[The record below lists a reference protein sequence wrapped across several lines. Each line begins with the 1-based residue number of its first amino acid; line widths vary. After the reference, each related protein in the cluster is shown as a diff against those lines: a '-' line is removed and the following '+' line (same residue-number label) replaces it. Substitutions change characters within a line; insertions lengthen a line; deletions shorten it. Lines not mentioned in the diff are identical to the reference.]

1 MPISNLTTIFGNIVM
16 EAELFCSNS
25 GQRGSHD
32 EFMNQIDA
40 AGHGIFCE
48 RGR

>member
-1 MPISNLTTIFGNIVM
+1 VM
-16 EAELFCSNS
+16 EAELFCWNS
-25 GQRGSHD
+25 GQRGSHG

-40 AGHGIFCE
+40 VDHGIFCE